1 MASTESSA
9 SSSTSEEKLSERF
22 RDPNADITLR
32 SSDGMLFK
40 FFRKNLEVHSGV
52 FADAGAFEASSKEIV
67 DLSETSEI
75 LELFLQ
81 LMSHQEPP
89 NLMSLEFNILASL
102 AEAVEKYQVF
112 SAMAICDVC
121 MRIALPHHPLEVL
134 NYAARHNRVETMNAA
149 AIESIGLKMSEVRK
163 HLSQEVIVIWACN
176 FQLLSVHGK

>member
-1 MASTESSA
+1 MCYIV
-9 SSSTSEEKLSERF
+9 

-121 MRIALPHHPLEVL
+121 MRCVFRLFRQKISAKD
-134 NYAARHNRVETMNAA
+134 RM
-149 AIESIGLKMSEVRK
+149 GLQNSPP
-163 HLSQEVIVIWACN
+163 SSSA
-176 FQLLSVHGK
+176 